1 MGQQWPVTG
10 DHYFELCSV
19 ELWMITS
26 ENPSLVIAGCDGE
39 AVTGSVPISGSCTL
53 GGAAPASL
61 LGILC
66 R

>member
-1 MGQQWPVTG
+1 
-10 DHYFELCSV
+10 
-19 ELWMITS
+19 MITS

-53 GGAAPASL
+53 EGAAPANL